1 MNTKI
6 QDIMHALIKP
16 VGTLEQTVDTLKAG
30 DPNTEV
36 TGIVMTFMPTMR
48 VLEEAR
54 SLGANLV
61 IAHEGL
67 YYSHHDSFEA
77 SMLEDPIY
85 QAKKAFIR
93 DSGLAVFRFH
103 DYCHRYE
110 PDSITEGLVREL
122 GWDSYVLKCESA
134 YSVIE
139 VPPQSLAE
147 LAEYVKGRLG
157 AAYVRTAGN
166 PDTICRRV
174 GVLVGYRGGGPLAIP
189 FFEKHQLDLIVYGE
203 GPEWESPEYVRDAI
217 HIGQAKS
224 LISLGHAESEQA
236 GMKLLAERLQQQ
248 FPHIPVHFVPN
259 EPLFRVV

>member
-1 MNTKI
+1 MNTRIK
-6 QDIMHALIKP
+6 DILHALIEP
-16 VGTLEQTVDTLKAG
+16 IGTLEQTVDTLKAG
-30 DPNTEV
+30 DPSTEV

-85 QAKKAFIR
+85 LAKKAFIR
-93 DSGLAVFRFH
+93 ESGLAVFRFH
-103 DYCHRYE
+103 DYCHRYV

-122 GWDSYVLKCESA
+122 GWDGYVWDREPA
-134 YSVIE
+134 YSVVE
-139 VPPQSLAE
+139 VPPQSLAALTE
-147 LAEYVKGRLG
+147 HVKARLG
-157 AAYVRTAGN
+157 AAYVRIAGN
-166 PDTICRRV
+166 PDAVCRRV

-189 FFEKHQLDLIVYGE
+189 LFEKHQLDLIIYGE
-203 GPEWESPEYVRDAI
+203 GPEWEMPEYVRDAI
-217 HIGQAKS
+217 HIGQAKC
-224 LISLGHAESEQA
+224 LIALGHAESEQA
-236 GMKLLAERLQQQ
+236 GMKLLAERLQQR
-248 FPHIPVHFVPN
+248 FPHILVHFVPN